1 MYSCYY
7 YITKL
12 RRGIEPPTTSLQVR
26 HSTIELPKRDS
37 PVKIRTSTK
46 GTKNLCATVTPPE
59 NINLIIPHYLA
70 CRGIEP
76 LVSSVKGRHL
86 NHSTN
91 RPYLTP

>member
-46 GTKNLCATVTPPE
+46 GTKNLCATITPPE
-59 NINLIIPHYLA
+59 NIKHIIPH
-70 CRGIEP
+70 
-76 LVSSVKGRHL
+76 K
-86 NHSTN
+86 
-91 RPYLTP
+91 